1 MNKYIGITWLVVTL
15 ISWVNFAVASWFWAD
30 DMEPGLL
37 VLVVLWFVISLILFL
52 TGWQLRDRMTK

>member
-15 ISWVNFAVASWFWAD
+15 ISWVNFAVASWFWVD